1 MNKNLNV
8 IDRKALDLY
17 RIFLL
22 SGYFFVKIKIIKWN
36 KSKHMMLIWGFI
48 ILLTLAV
55 IFLIWLQFNNNES
68 SQSVEGVPVEEKVA
82 HLEENLKKTLEIMQ
96 DLAKKMHVQQEVL
109 DQTTAKLQKVELQ
122 NAELVNLLA
131 KVVEPKS

>member
-1 MNKNLNV
+1 
-8 IDRKALDLY
+8 
-17 RIFLL
+17 
-22 SGYFFVKIKIIKWN
+22 
-36 KSKHMMLIWGFI
+36 MMLIWGFI

-122 NAELVNLLA
+122 NAELVSLLA